1 MAGIDRRKSRT
12 VFLGKIPI
20 GGNSPIA
27 VQSMTNT
34 DTRDASATLAQVRAL
49 AAAGCEIVR
58 VAVPDEDA
66 VAALR
71 QISAGSPVPIVADIH
86 FDHRLAI
93 AAAETGAAGL
103 RINPGNIGGKDKVA
117 EVIAAA
123 RDHGL
128 CVRIGV
134 NAGSLERKLLDIHGG
149 PTPSAM
155 AESALIHSDFVDS
168 LGFDNFKVSL
178 KASDI
183 LKTVEAHRI
192 FAEKSDAP
200 LHVGITE
207 AGTVFSGAVKSAS
220 GLGIL
225 FYLGLGD
232 TVRVS
237 LAGDPVPE
245 VRTAYTIL
253 KALGLRKHGPDIIA
267 CPTCGRT
274 EMDAAGL
281 AERVER
287 AVSGFRAPLSIAV
300 MGCVVN
306 GPGEA
311 KEADV
316 GVAGGRGTGILFRK
330 GRVVAKFPES
340 ELFDRLMA
348 EIRPMEEEYLE
359 RNA

>member
-1 MAGIDRRKSRT
+1 MPGIDRRKTRT
-12 VFLGKIPI
+12 VFMGKTPI
-20 GGNSPIA
+20 GGDSPIA

-34 DTRDASATLAQVRAL
+34 DTRDAFATLDQVRQL
-49 AAAGCEIVR
+49 ASAGCEIVR

-71 QISAGSPVPIVADIH
+71 EISAHSPVPIVADIH

-93 AAAETGAAGL
+93 AAAETGVAGL
-103 RINPGNIGGKDKVA
+103 RINPGNIGGQAKVA

-123 RDHGL
+123 KANGL

-134 NAGSLERKLLDIHGG
+134 NAGSLEKKLVDRHGG
-149 PTPSAM
+149 PTPLAM
-155 AESALIHSDFVDS
+155 AESALIHADFVGAM
-168 LGFDNFKVSL
+168 GFDNFKVSL

-183 LKTVEAHRI
+183 LKTIEAHRI
-192 FAEKSDAP
+192 FARKSDAP

-207 AGTVFSGAVKSAS
+207 AGTMFSGAVKSAV

-225 FYLGLGD
+225 FFEGLGD

-237 LAGDPVPE
+237 LAGDPLPE

-253 KALGLRKHGPDIIA
+253 KALGLRRRGPDIIA

-274 EMDAAGL
+274 EMDASGL
-281 AERVER
+281 AERVEQ

-311 KEADV
+311 READV

-330 GRVVAKFPES
+330 GKVLKKFAES

-348 EIRPMEEEYLE
+348 EIRAMEEDYLE

>member
-1 MAGIDRRKSRT
+1 MIQARRRFTRT
-12 VFLGKIPI
+12 VLMGNVPI
-20 GGNSPIA
+20 GGKSPIA

-34 DTRDASATLAQVRAL
+34 DTRDSAATLAQVRAL
-49 AAAGCEIVR
+49 ATAGCEIVR
-58 VAVPDEDA
+58 VAVPDADA
-66 VAALR
+66 VAAMKTIAA
-71 QISAGSPVPIVADIH
+71 QSPVPIVADIH
-86 FDHRLAI
+86 FDHKIAI
-93 AAAETGAAGL
+93 AAAEAGVSGL
-103 RINPGNIGGKDKVA
+103 RINPGNIGGKNKVR

-123 RDHGL
+123 SANGL

-134 NAGSLERKLLDIHGG
+134 NAGSLEKKLLERHGG
-149 PTPSAM
+149 PTPAAM
-155 AESALIHSDFVDS
+155 AESALIHSDFVGA

-183 LKTVEAHRI
+183 MKTIEAHRL
-192 FAEKSDAP
+192 FAVKSDAP

-207 AGTVFSGAVKSAS
+207 AGTMFSGAVKSAV

-225 FYLGLGD
+225 FFEGLGD

-245 VRTAYTIL
+245 VRTAYIIL
-253 KALGLRKHGPDIIA
+253 KALGLRRRGPDIIA

-274 EMDAAGL
+274 EMNASGL

-287 AVSGFRAPLSIAV
+287 AVSGFTAPITVAI

-330 GRVVAKFPES
+330 GKVLAKFAES

-348 EIRPMEEEYLE
+348 EISALE
-359 RNA
+359 KEHTERTR